1 MNIEKIVKIL
11 PLGGVT
17 LIGLG
22 VIKVSVYYNYFGVD
36 IMSYLSTIDVLT
48 LFLNDLQIIMALLTT
63 AIMHLI
69 LSDRFIELVENKI
82 GEDFLT
88 RFVRTK
94 KNGYVIFYSIFLSCL
109 IGIMFFQFFLLKNWL
124 IYLWVF
130 ISTQLICFLF
140 IRKNGDHLI
149 KNVSYL
155 NFFLGLCVL
164 SIVPLIALKE
174 IREIERNEGTKVQLT
189 ITNNRQ
195 IKSSNFNRFLG
206 KAGENFFFY
215 NPVKKST
222 TIYKFDNIQE
232 IKIKN

>member
-48 LFLNDLQIIMALLTT
+48 IFLNDFQIITALLIT
-63 AIMHLI
+63 ALIHYI
-69 LSDRFIELVENKI
+69 LSERFIELVEKNI

-94 KNGYVIFYSIFLSCL
+94 KNGYIIFYSIILLFL
-109 IGIMFFQFFLLKNWL
+109 IGIIFFQFLQLRNWL

-130 ISTQLICFLF
+130 ISTQLVCFLF
-140 IRKNGDHLI
+140 IRKNGEHII
-149 KNVSYL
+149 KNVAYL

-164 SIVPLIALKE
+164 SIVPLLALKE

-189 ITNNRQ
+189 TTANRH
-195 IKSSNFNRFLG
+195 IVSSNLIRFLG
-206 KAGENFFFY
+206 KAGDNFYFY
-215 NPVKKST
+215 NPVKRKT
-222 TIYKFDNIQE
+222 KIYKSDNIQE
-232 IKIKN
+232 INIKN